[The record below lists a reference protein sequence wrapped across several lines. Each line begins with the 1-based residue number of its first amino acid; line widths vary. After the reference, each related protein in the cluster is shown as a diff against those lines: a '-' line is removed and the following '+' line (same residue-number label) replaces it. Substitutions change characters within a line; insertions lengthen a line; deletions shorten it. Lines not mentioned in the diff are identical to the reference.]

1 MAALWIVGAAGHTFM
16 VRQNGGQ
23 KRKML
28 PYLAFLRRSPKITV
42 LVPSGAAS
50 SNSLSLAPHDPCYRR
65 QIGNGQI
72 ALLVDPMELIDIAL
86 FGVEIPELDQ

>member
-1 MAALWIVGAAGHTFM
+1 
-16 VRQNGGQ
+16 
-23 KRKML
+23 
-28 PYLAFLRRSPKITV
+28 
-42 LVPSGAAS
+42 VPSGAAS